1 VNNLLN
7 SIKSREFIDKY
18 NVSPKVKRA
27 VIHIVNLPMTL
38 QSAVKLEVDTRLEQ
52 DIFVR
57 RYRVT
62 VIVLLACVPCDF
74 KSSHSSLLRDFLFDN
89 LQCSKATQL
98 LLLRVEFS
106 APSHGAIEE
115 RGNLVANDLFWGPA
129 HCSRTVNLTLFRFM
143 SKVRRHPVKIQSMLH
158 SICPPPPTPDFVS
171 CTFFLRVGGE
181 ETFEI
186 KGWNSLSI
194 T

>member
-1 VNNLLN
+1 
-7 SIKSREFIDKY
+7 
-18 NVSPKVKRA
+18 
-27 VIHIVNLPMTL
+27 MTL
-38 QSAVKLEVDTRLEQ
+38 QSTVKMEVDTRLEQ

-74 KSSHSSLLRDFLFDN
+74 KSSHSSLLRNFLFDN

-106 APSHGAIEE
+106 APSHRAIEE
-115 RGNLVANDLFWGPA
+115 GGNLVANDLFWGPA

-143 SKVRRHPVKIQSMLH
+143 SKVRHPVKIQSMLH
-158 SICPPPPTPDFVS
+158 SICRPHPPGLCLVN
-171 CTFFLRVGGE
+171 FFFCV
-181 ETFEI
+181 
-186 KGWNSLSI
+186 
-194 T
+194 

>member
-1 VNNLLN
+1 
-7 SIKSREFIDKY
+7 
-18 NVSPKVKRA
+18 
-27 VIHIVNLPMTL
+27 MTL
-38 QSAVKLEVDTRLEQ
+38 RSTVKLEVDTRLEQ

-62 VIVLLACVPCDF
+62 VIVLLARVPCDF
-74 KSSHSSLLRDFLFDN
+74 KSSHSSLLRNLLFDN

-106 APSHGAIEE
+106 APSHRAIEE

-143 SKVRRHPVKIQSMLH
+143 SKVRHPVKIQSMLH
-158 SICPPPPTPDFVS
+158 SICPPSHFVS
-171 CTFFLRVGGE
+171 WTFFFAGRRGGD
-181 ETFEI
+181 I
-186 KGWNSLSI
+186 WDKGLEFLIDHLTVVSCKF
-194 T
+194 